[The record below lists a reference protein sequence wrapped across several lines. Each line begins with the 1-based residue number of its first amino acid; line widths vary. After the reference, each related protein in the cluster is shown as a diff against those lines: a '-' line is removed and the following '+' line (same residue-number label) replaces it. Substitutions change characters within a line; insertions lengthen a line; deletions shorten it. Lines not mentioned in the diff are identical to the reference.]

1 MIHTNDILKELPF
14 TDVKFTELALEVY
27 RFQQTHN
34 KVYAQWTYL
43 LGESDKNIQKIEDIP
58 FLPIALFKNHAISAY
73 PTHELIF
80 TSSSTSG
87 MGQSQH
93 FIHKEQDYI
102 DTFIRGFRSY
112 FKHLHFDYLAALLP
126 SYLDRTG
133 SGLIHMVQ
141 YLMHRE
147 IGAGEF
153 YNRNF
158 QLLVED
164 LERLSK
170 AGKQVLL
177 FGVTF
182 GLMELSKIPN
192 SINWSCIHII
202 ETGGMKGHGK
212 EQVRSELYAHF
223 RAVFPG
229 VQIHSEYGMTELT
242 SQAYATENGWFTC
255 PPWMKIAIQD
265 PADPKAFLGPGQ
277 TGRLCVIDLM
287 NYHSCAF
294 IATDDLGRLNDTG
307 QFEVLGR
314 LDYADIRGCNQLL

>member
-1 MIHTNDILKELPF
+1 MIHTNDILRELPF

-34 KVYAQWTYL
+34 RVYAQWTYL
-43 LGESDKNIQKIEDIP
+43 LGESDKNIEKIEDIP
-58 FLPIALFKNHAISAY
+58 FLPIALFKNHTISAY

-102 DTFIRGFRSY
+102 DTFTRGFRSY
-112 FKHLHFDYLAALLP
+112 FKHRNFDYLAALLP
-126 SYLDRTG
+126 SYLDRSG

-141 YLMHRE
+141 YLMQNE
-147 IGAGEF
+147 IGAGKF

-158 QLLVED
+158 QLLMED

-170 AGKQVLL
+170 ADKQVLL

-182 GLMELSKIPN
+182 GLLELSKVPN
-192 SINWSCIHII
+192 SINWSCVHII

-212 EQVRSELYAHF
+212 EQVRSELYVQLREA
-223 RAVFPG
+223 FPG

-265 PADPKAFLGPGQ
+265 PSDPKAFLGPGQ

-294 IATDDLGRLNDTG
+294 IATDDLGRLNQAG

>member
-58 FLPIALFKNHAISAY
+58 FLPIALFKNHNISAY
-73 PTHELIF
+73 PTHELVF

-93 FIHKEQDYI
+93 FIYKEQDYI
-102 DTFIRGFRSY
+102 DTFTRGFRSY

-126 SYLDRTG
+126 SYLDRSG

-141 YLMHRE
+141 YLMHHE

-182 GLMELSKIPN
+182 GLLELSKIPN
-192 SINWSCIHII
+192 SINWSCVHII

-212 EQVRSELYAHF
+212 EQVRSELYVQLREA
-223 RAVFPG
+223 FPG

-242 SQAYATENGWFTC
+242 SQAYATDNGWFTC
-255 PPWMKIAIQD
+255 SPWMKIAIQD
-265 PADPKAFLGPGQ
+265 PSDPKAFLGPGQ

-294 IATDDLGRLNDTG
+294 IATDDLGRLNQAG